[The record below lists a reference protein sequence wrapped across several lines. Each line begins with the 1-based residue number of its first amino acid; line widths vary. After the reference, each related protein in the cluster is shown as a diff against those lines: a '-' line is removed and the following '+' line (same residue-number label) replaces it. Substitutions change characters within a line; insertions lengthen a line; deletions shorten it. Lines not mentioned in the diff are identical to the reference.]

1 MEMVGV
7 KELKDHLSHYINLTK
22 KGDNVI
28 VTDRGTPVAIL
39 HSLDNIEKDAGV
51 EERLAALAKQGKI
64 RLPSGKV
71 SFSKEIDRPKIKGKL
86 MSETVIE
93 GRK

>member
-1 MEMVGV
+1 MEIVGV

-39 HSLDNIEKDAGV
+39 HSLDNVENEDGI
-51 EERLAALAKQGKI
+51 EERLAALARQGKI
-64 RLPSGKV
+64 RLPSLKV
-71 SFSKEIDRPKIKGKL
+71 DFSNEIERPKNKGKL
-86 MSETVIE
+86 MSEIVIE
-93 GRK
+93 DRR

>member
-39 HSLDNIEKDAGV
+39 HSLDNIEKEAGV
-51 EERLAALAKQGKI
+51 EERLAVLARQGKI
-64 RLPSGKV
+64 RLPSVKID
-71 SFSKEIDRPKIKGKL
+71 FSNEIERPKNKGKL
-86 MSETVIE
+86 MSETVVE
-93 GRK
+93 DRR

>member
-28 VTDRGTPVAIL
+28 VTDRGIPVAIL
-39 HSLDNIEKDAGV
+39 HSLDNIEKEAGV

-64 RLPSGKV
+64 RLPSVKV
-71 SFSKEIDRPKIKGKL
+71 DFSNEIDRPKNKGKL
-86 MSETVIE
+86 MSEIVIE
-93 GRK
+93 DRR

>member
-39 HSLDNIEKDAGV
+39 HSLDNIEKEAGV

-64 RLPSGKV
+64 RLPSVKV
-71 SFSKEIDRPKIKGKL
+71 DFSNGIERPKNKETL
-86 MSETVIE
+86 MSEIIIE
-93 GRK
+93 DRR